1 MCNLHAQSQ
10 TSNLTGRGNR
20 KIEQLPSIMY
30 LLKINPLKKEI
41 YVTILIGFKFFLD
54 KIITAKLYYHAPY
67 YNTTFIF
74 DTVST

>member
-1 MCNLHAQSQ
+1 MCNLHAHAQSQ

-41 YVTILIGFKFFLD
+41 YVTILIGFIFFQD
-54 KIITAKLYYHAPY
+54 KIIAAKLYHAPH
-67 YNTTFIF
+67 
-74 DTVST
+74 